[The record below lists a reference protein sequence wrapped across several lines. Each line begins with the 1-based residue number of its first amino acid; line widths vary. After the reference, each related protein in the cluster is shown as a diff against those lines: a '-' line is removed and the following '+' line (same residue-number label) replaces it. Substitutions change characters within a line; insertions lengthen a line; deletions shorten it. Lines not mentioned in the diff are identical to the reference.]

1 VVLGAIQV
9 GGDFEIHDAAGN
21 RLGHYADTLLLVPGT
36 YKVAVSGGS
45 TFGNVVVKAGE
56 VTVVK

>member
-21 RLGHYADTLLLVPGT
+21 RLGHHADTLLLLPGT
-36 YKVAVSGGS
+36 YKVEVSDGP
-45 TFGNVVVKAGE
+45 TFENVVVEAGE